1 MLILLLSSL
10 FGFASASDSHEYFEK
25 AGTDLKALYAS
36 LNRTKEQM
44 VDSLGS
50 TLKVN
55 LSVENNTK
63 EGSRGSFNYTYNQ
76 DNLNKSFDLSKEIEE
91 NLLDAHDLLSKIKGE
106 VSSYEYVRKNYQ
118 PFYLM
123 SVNLT
128 NFIKSHSYFIDNVS
142 VVIDHFNNESMGPS
156 SPDESF
162 KGTESFNDASYNLE
176 RMNKYL
182 QGMEESYSSL
192 DTSVFD
198 IELLK
203 ERITN
208 CYRMINDYREIL
220 DDILDKYKDL
230 PLSITLYV
238 QEILHPGESYGLQG
252 FLVKGGEYIENTTV
266 ELYIDEEKVDTLK
279 TNERGH
285 YQTEMKVPWDSKLGN
300 KNFRVES
307 PSRNVSS
314 NIITV
319 DVKKWPS
326 DIYVDSD
333 KDYYHNE
340 IIDIKGSFYCKA
352 PIDKSDID
360 LLTDFSDEIEVENN
374 GSFRFKISSKNFE
387 WGMHNFTLEYLGN
400 ETVSSSNDFLS
411 FKRNIPTELN
421 LKSKIS
427 GKHDLE
433 RPLPFTGNLIN
444 RSSKEGIGGF
454 EVNIL
459 IDEKKVSGAN
469 TTANGSYN
477 LSLHIDDL
485 GLEKGNHRI
494 KAVFEGS
501 KKYRRSETN
510 TIRLFIGEDS
520 YIIDERDSD
529 EDNIFGLFKFKELIV
544 LIFVLSAGI
553 FTLLIHLYI
562 KRRNS
567 EDVEKKEETI
577 EGNLIDKKEEPVL
590 TQVKNKEEVPY
601 VYGHLINK
609 LEKRGIVDVKKGTTH
624 RDILKDLS
632 RNIGLDKELKK
643 ITNIFEKAYF
653 TQDSL
658 STSEIES
665 FNSSLNKVE
674 EEVLW

>member
-1 MLILLLSSL
+1 MLILILSS
-10 FGFASASDSHEYFEK
+10 FVGFASASDSHEYFEK
-25 AGTDLKALYAS
+25 ARTDLKALYAS

-44 VDSLGS
+44 VDSLDN

-63 EGSRGSFNYTYNQ
+63 EGTMGSFNCTYSQ
-76 DNLNKSFDLSKEIEE
+76 DELNKSFDLSKEIEE

-128 NFIKSHSYFIDNVS
+128 NFIKSHSYFIENVS

-156 SPDESF
+156 SPEDSF

-182 QGMEESYSSL
+182 QSIGESYSSL

-198 IELLK
+198 IETLK
-203 ERITN
+203 ERISS
-208 CYRMINDYREIL
+208 CYGLIDDYREIL
-220 DDILDKYKDL
+220 DDILNKYKDL

-266 ELYIDEEKVDTLK
+266 ELYIDEEKVDALK
-279 TNERGH
+279 TDERGH
-285 YQTEMKVPWDSKLGN
+285 YQTEMKIPWDSKLGI

-314 NIITV
+314 SNITV
-319 DVKKWPS
+319 DIRKWPS
-326 DIYVDSD
+326 DIYVESD
-333 KDYYHNE
+333 RNHYHRE
-340 IIDIKGSFYCKA
+340 IIEIEGSFNCKA
-352 PIDKSDID
+352 PIDKSGID
-360 LLTDFSDEIEVENN
+360 LLTDFNGEIDVENN
-374 GSFRFKISSKNFE
+374 GSFRFKLSSEDFG
-387 WGMHNFTLEYLGN
+387 WGMHNLTLEYPGN
-400 ETVSSSNDFLS
+400 ETVSYSNDLIS
-411 FKRNIPTELN
+411 FKRDIPTELN
-421 LKSKIS
+421 LKAKIS

-433 RPLPFTGNLIN
+433 RPLPLTGNLIN

-454 EVNIL
+454 EVEIL
-459 IDEKKVSGAN
+459 IDEKKINGAN

-485 GLEKGNHRI
+485 DLEKGNHRI
-494 KAVFEGS
+494 KAVFEGTN
-501 KKYRRSETN
+501 KYRRSETN
-510 TIRLFIGEDS
+510 TIRLFIGDDS
-520 YIIDERDSD
+520 FIIDERDSD
-529 EDNIFGLFKFKELIV
+529 EDNIFELFKFKELIV

-553 FTLLIHLYI
+553 FTLLVYLYL
-562 KRRNS
+562 KRRKN
-567 EDVEKKEETI
+567 EDVEKKEKGTERD
-577 EGNLIDKKEEPVL
+577 LIDSKEEPVL
-590 TQVKNKEEVPY
+590 TQVKNKDEVPY

-624 RDILKDLS
+624 RDLLKDLS
-632 RNIGLDKELKK
+632 RKIGLDEELKK

-653 TQDSL
+653 TQESL

-674 EEVLW
+674 EEVLL